1 MFPANQ
7 VTKKL
12 QTQINSGKTPLD
24 SLGVVVEW
32 INNGPSKARLSD
44 KDLGYLFER
53 VFKCF

>member
-12 QTQINSGKTPLD
+12 QTQINIGKTPLD

-32 INNGPSKARLSD
+32 INVGLFLAKLSD
-44 KDLGYLFER
+44 KDLVGSFQ
-53 VFKCF
+53 

>member
-24 SLGVVVEW
+24 SLRVVVEW
-32 INNGPSKARLSD
+32 ISVGLPLAKLSD
-44 KDLGYLFER
+44 KDLVDSFQ
-53 VFKCF
+53 